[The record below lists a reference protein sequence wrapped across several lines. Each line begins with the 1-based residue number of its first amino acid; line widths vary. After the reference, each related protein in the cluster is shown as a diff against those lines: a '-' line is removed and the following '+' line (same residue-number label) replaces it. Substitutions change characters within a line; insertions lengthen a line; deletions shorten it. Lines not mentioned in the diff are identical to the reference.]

1 MTTRRRT
8 LVGTGLLG
16 LAMCALVLSS
26 AGLFSQEP
34 AKPPAEKPAVEA
46 AKGETHPPPLRPK
59 DQNRVYVFLAWTWL
73 TIGVLLYILR
83 LKVREADRVYRI
95 GLFRTTDAGKESPKH

>member
-1 MTTRRRT
+1 MTTRRRS
-8 LVGTGLLG
+8 LVGTGLLA
-16 LAMCALVLSS
+16 LTLCALVLSS

-34 AKPPAEKPAVEA
+34 PKPPAEKPAVEA
-46 AKGETHPPPLRPK
+46 AKGETHPPPMAPR

-83 LKVREADRVYRI
+83 LKIREADRVYRT
-95 GLFRTTDAGKESPKH
+95 GLFRAMEAGKEPPKH